1 MAFMSRYL
9 VLAVCMIF
17 IPGCFQV
24 ETTVRVNP
32 DGSGTIEERMLMSRM
47 IIKQFD
53 EMSRAFADPDEK
65 PKPFTLHEEEKLRK
79 RAANLGQGV
88 AYVSSSAI
96 DDDSYSGY
104 KALYSFSDINKVRL
118 SSAGKE
124 AMPGDG
130 EEEGGT
136 VDGAVEFKY
145 FPGATSRLVIILPR
159 NENAGKPSDSKSN
172 NSEEPPMTPE
182 QKKEFGEM
190 MKGMRFSLAVEVKGA
205 IVKTNATHCKGNRI
219 TLFEFDLDRM
229 GGGFEE
235 LQKLQSAGGEQAP
248 TLADA
253 RNLLKNLPGVSVELN
268 DQVEVLFKK

>member
-9 VLAVCMIF
+9 VLAVCISF

-65 PKPFTLHEEEKLRK
+65 PKPFTLHEGEKLRK
-79 RAANLGQGV
+79 RAANLGQRV
-88 AYVSSSAI
+88 VYVSSSAL

-130 EEEGGT
+130 EEGGT
-136 VDGAVEFKY
+136 IDGAVEFKY
-145 FPGATSRLVIILPR
+145 FPGATSRLVIIMPR
-159 NENAGKPSDSKSN
+159 NENAGKPSDSRSN

-190 MKGMRFSLAVEVKGA
+190 MKGMRFSLAVEVKGM
-205 IVKTNATHCKGNRI
+205 IVKTNATQCTGNRI

-253 RNLLKNLPGVSVELN
+253 RNLLKSLPGVSVELN

>member
-9 VLAVCMIF
+9 VLAVCISF

-96 DDDSYSGY
+96 DDDSYCGY

-136 VDGAVEFKY
+136 ADGAVEFKY
-145 FPGATSRLVIILPR
+145 FPGATSRLVIIMPR

-190 MKGMRFSLAVEVKGA
+190 MKGMRFSLAVEVTGA